1 MSGIID
7 LSQVRQQKTEV
18 KVASNEEVKA
28 AVVFLKN
35 LFANV
40 VNDRLQAVQDLLSAS
55 QSSMAKL
62 QVPPGQ
68 MHPLQEK
75 EMKVRGMEMVLART
89 RDALG
94 AAKIL
99 TRLET
104 QPDALDRY
112 PAFAKLLPELKNLIA
127 ALPELPLE
135 QTKREDAMMLATF
148 RDLEETINL
157 VG

>member
-18 KVASNEEVKA
+18 KVASIEEVNNA
-28 AVVFLKN
+28 IGFLKN
-35 LFANV
+35 QFASA
-40 VNDRLQAVQDLLSAS
+40 VNERFLAVQDLLSAA
-55 QSSMAKL
+55 QSKMANL

-68 MHPLQEK
+68 MHPMQEK
-75 EMKVRGMEMVLART
+75 EMKVRSLEMVLART

-104 QPDALDRY
+104 QPNALDRF
-112 PAFAKLLPELKNLIA
+112 PAFAAKVPELKNLIA
-127 ALPELPLE
+127 SLPELPLE
-135 QTKREDAMMLATF
+135 QTKREDAMLLATF
-148 RDLEETINL
+148 RDLEEVILL
-157 VG
+157 VA